1 MMETSSDSVL
11 THSIEM
17 YRHAEAMV
25 GSFADSIIPVAQGI
39 FWLFILL
46 CLSAF
51 CSASETVVTTMPRS
65 RLMALQETKPF
76 YRKMFQWIL
85 DDAQHVL
92 TLCLI
97 SNNIVNIGASTL
109 ATALALRFFGERSL
123 IFVVPV
129 LTMTI
134 IIFGEIVPK
143 SIALTGGER
152 VLLFCVPILRTA
164 GFLMYP
170 ITWLIQKTIS
180 ALGWIFHLDMGRQSP
195 FVTREE
201 IEQFVSIGEES
212 GVLEPVERRMIHG
225 VIDFEE
231 TRVHEIMVPRPDVV
245 TIESS
250 ETVGSAVEVFI
261 EHGHSRL
268 PIYKDNPD
276 NITGILYVKD
286 TLQSLVEGDLEREVG
301 ELAREPLFV
310 PESIRTVEL
319 LELMRRD
326 HVHIAI
332 VVDEYGGIA
341 GSVTMEDLLEE
352 IVGEIQDE
360 YDKETPEIQE
370 EESGAYLV
378 QGNMSLEDLS
388 EALHCP
394 FESRDAESI
403 AGLVLSLAGEF
414 PEIDSEFE
422 YNDWLIRVIDLE
434 DHRIKLLR
442 MIRKGDM

>member
-1 MMETSSDSVL
+1 METSPDSVL
-11 THSIEM
+11 VHGVEM
-17 YRHAEAMV
+17 YRHAEAMM
-25 GSFADSIIPVAQGI
+25 GSFADSAIPVAQGI

-51 CSASETVVTTMPRS
+51 CSASETVVTATPRS
-65 RLMALQETKPF
+65 RLMTLQDTKPF
-76 YRKMFQWIL
+76 YRKMLQWIL
-85 DDAQHVL
+85 DDVQHVL

-123 IFVVPV
+123 IVVVPA
-129 LTMTI
+129 LAMTV

-143 SIALTGGER
+143 SMALTGGER
-152 VLLFCVPILRTA
+152 VLLFCAPFLRA
-164 GFLMYP
+164 LGFLIYP
-170 ITWLIQKTIS
+170 VTWLTQKAVST
-180 ALGWIFHLDMGRQSP
+180 LGWIFHLDMKRRGP

-201 IEQFVSIGEES
+201 IEQFVNIGEES
-212 GVLEPVERRMIHG
+212 GALEPVERRMIHG

-231 TRVHEIMVPRPDVV
+231 KRVHEIMVPRTDMV

-261 EHGHSRL
+261 ECGHSRL
-268 PIYKDNPD
+268 PVYEDSPD

-286 TLQSLVEGDLEREVG
+286 TLQSLVEGDLERGVG

-360 YDKETPEIQE
+360 YDQETPEIQE
-370 EESGAYLV
+370 QESGVYLV

-388 EALHCP
+388 EALDCP
-394 FESRDAESI
+394 FESEDAESI
-403 AGLVLSLAGEF
+403 AGLVLSLAGKF
-414 PEIDSEFE
+414 PEINSEFE
-422 YNDWLIRVIDLE
+422 YGDWLIRVMDLE
-434 DHRIKLLR
+434 DHRVKLLK
-442 MIRKGDM
+442 MSRKGDR